1 MLTPMSSWRGKRLW
15 HNAAMNPVADV
26 RDRYLPA
33 LTGLRG
39 VAAAWVLVFHLY
51 QYSGSPDLG
60 PLTSLAG
67 CGYMGVDL
75 FFVLSGFLLS
85 MPFHRARID
94 GAPMPSLLR
103 YAWRRCKR
111 VLPAYYVQI
120 VLIACALLYIG
131 NTAALT
137 LPNLLSHALLIQNFF
152 PRQPLLNGIYWTM
165 PIEWDFYVA
174 LPLLLVVFVRLRG
187 VATWIVL
194 FALTLAFRYAC
205 IRANSDAA
213 WGEWIYYGHIMQLPA
228 RLDEF
233 FYGIVGAWIY
243 LRYPISVRTARL
255 LVVAGVIGIIGAMA
269 AFHFVGDFI
278 GDPKLPWTLLYFTWM
293 GVSFGAIVL
302 GAAVTPHWLDAR
314 PIAWLGLVSYSLY
327 LWHYPLLKTAQYFGW
342 TAWGN
347 GTAFLQ
353 NTLVLAPG
361 ILLVSWL
368 SQHLVERPFLVA
380 RSRRGRTHGMPAS
393 LEN

>member
-1 MLTPMSSWRGKRLW
+1 MSRAVGDSAV
-15 HNAAMNPVADV
+15 H
-26 RDRYLPA
+26 DRYLPA

-39 VAAAWVLVFHLY
+39 VAAAWVLVFHLF

-94 GAPMPSLLR
+94 GAPTPNLLR

-120 VLIACALLYIG
+120 VVIVFALIYVGHTEML
-131 NTAALT
+131 TA
-137 LPNLLSHALLIQNFF
+137 PNLAAHALLVQNFF

-165 PIEWDFYVA
+165 PIEWDFYAV
-174 LPLLLVVFVRLRG
+174 LPLILLLFARLRSI
-187 VATWIVL
+187 ATWIAL
-194 FALTLAFRYAC
+194 FAATIAFRYAC

-228 RLDEF
+228 RFDEF

-243 LRYPISVRTARL
+243 LRHPISVRTARL
-255 LVVAGVIGIIGAMA
+255 LVIVGAIGIVCAMA
-269 AFHFVGDFI
+269 VFRFVGDFI
-278 GDPKLPWTLLYFTWM
+278 GDPKMPWTLLYFTWM
-293 GVSFGAIVL
+293 GLSFGAIVL
-302 GAAVTPHWLDAR
+302 GAAVTPHLLDAR
-314 PIAWLGLVSYSLY
+314 PVAWLGLISYSLY

-342 TAWGN
+342 TATGN
-347 GTAFLQ
+347 GVAFLQ
-353 NTLVLAPG
+353 NLLLLTPG
-361 ILLVSWL
+361 ILIVSWL
-368 SQHLVERPFLVA
+368 SQHFVERPFLV
-380 RSRRGRTHGMPAS
+380 SRRGHAHGMPAS
-393 LEN
+393 LEK

>member
-1 MLTPMSSWRGKRLW
+1 MSR
-15 HNAAMNPVADV
+15 AAGEFAHH
-26 RDRYLPA
+26 DRYLPA

-51 QYSGSPDLG
+51 QFSGSPDLG

-94 GAPMPSLLR
+94 GGPTPSLLR
-103 YAWRRCKR
+103 YGWRRCKR

-120 VLIACALLYIG
+120 VVIVFALIYAG
-131 NTAALT
+131 KTESVTA
-137 LPNLLSHALLIQNFF
+137 PNLAAHAVLVQNFF
-152 PRQPLLNGIYWTM
+152 PRLPMLNGIYWTM
-165 PIEWDFYVA
+165 PIEWDFYAA
-174 LPLLLVVFVRLRG
+174 LPIFLFLFTRLRS

-205 IRANSDAA
+205 VRANVDPA
-213 WGEWIYYGHIMQLPA
+213 WAQWVDYGRIMQLPA

-233 FYGIVGAWIY
+233 FYGILGAWIY
-243 LRYPISVRTARL
+243 LRYPISNRIARA
-255 LVVAGVIGIIGAMA
+255 LVVIGVLGIVAAMVGFHVIGN
-269 AFHFVGDFI
+269 FI
-278 GDPKLPWTLLYFTWM
+278 DEPKMLWTLLYFTWM
-293 GVSFGAIVL
+293 GLSFGAIVL
-302 GAAVTPHWLDAR
+302 GAAVTPHLLDAR
-314 PIAWLGLVSYSLY
+314 PFAWLGLISYSLY
-327 LWHYPLLKTAQYFGW
+327 LWHYPLLKTAQYFNW
-342 TAWGN
+342 TAVGN
-347 GTAFLQ
+347 GVAFLQ
-353 NTLVLAPG
+353 NVLLLTPG

-368 SQHLVERPFLVA
+368 SQHFVERPFLV
-380 RSRRGRTHGMPAS
+380 SRRGQAHGMPAS